1 MTPNEQIVANFYKA
15 FQQKDVKTMQDSY
28 ADEAVFNDSVFRDLS
43 APQVKAMWQ
52 MLLSRGG
59 DIKVEFR
66 DIREEG
72 DKVLAKWIARYIFT
86 ATGKKVVNEV
96 NATFEIVDG
105 KIVKHTD
112 NFNFYKWAKQAFGGG
127 GLLLGWT
134 NFFMDKVRYTAQ
146 KKLDVFMEKTNRQ

>member
-1 MTPNEQIVANFYKA
+1 MTPNEQIISNFYTA
-15 FQQKDVKTMQDSY
+15 FQQKDIKTMQGSY
-28 ADEAVFNDSVFRDLS
+28 GDEAVFNDSVFRGLN

-66 DIREEG
+66 DIREDG
-72 DKVLAKWIARYIFT
+72 DKVLAKWVAHYIFT
-86 ATGKKVVNEV
+86 ATGKEVVNEV
-96 NATFEIVDG
+96 NATFEFVDG

-112 NFNFYKWAKQAFGGG
+112 NFNFYKWAKQAFGAG

-134 NFFMDKVRYTAQ
+134 NFFMEKVRYTAQ

>member
-1 MTPNEQIVANFYKA
+1 MTANEQTIYDFYTA
-15 FQQKDVKTMQDSY
+15 FQKRDIKTMQDSY
-28 ADEAVFNDSVFRDLS
+28 ADNAVFNDSVFRDLNS
-43 APQVKAMWQ
+43 SQVKAMWQ

-59 DIKVEFR
+59 NIKVQFR
-66 DIREEG
+66 DIKEEG
-72 DKVLAKWIARYIFT
+72 GKVVAKWEADYKFT
-86 ATGKKVVNEV
+86 ATGKKVLNKV

-134 NFFMDKVRYTAQ
+134 NFFVDRVRYTAH
-146 KKLDVFMEKTNRQ
+146 KKLEAYMKKTNRQ